1 MSATRKQPVTH
12 DVGSRISW
20 NNRPAVSIRP
30 EVSDA
35 KMGLASA
42 SINWETRRDNM
53 KDVCAACHAGSYIEA
68 FYIQYDGLIDLYNGK
83 YALPGLELMEAAK
96 PLLKPAKFSNK
107 IDWIWFE
114 LWHHEGRRA
123 RHAASMQGP
132 DYTHWHGTYD
142 LAKHFYTKMVPE
154 LEHLID
160 KGMAN
165 GKEKEAKILQAKLDE
180 VLNSDNHK
188 WYLDKLDPEEKA
200 KRAKAAAEFK
210 SRYDD

>member
-1 MSATRKQPVTH
+1 
-12 DVGSRISW
+12 
-20 NNRPAVSIRP
+20 
-30 EVSDA
+30 
-35 KMGLASA
+35 
-42 SINWETRRDNM
+42 M
-53 KDVCAACHAGSYIEA
+53 KDVCAACHSGSYIES

-83 YALPGLELMEAAK
+83 YALPGQALMVAAQ

-154 LEHLID
+154 LDHLVEQ
-160 KGMAN
+160 GMHN
-165 GKEKEAKILQAKLDE
+165 GQEAEAKALQAKLDE
-180 VLNSDNHK
+180 VLNSDDHK
-188 WYLDKLDPEEKA
+188 WYLGQ
-200 KRAKAAAEFK
+200 R
-210 SRYDD
+210 